1 MILISCYHHVSSG
14 NHDLEV
20 NRELIKVSHFKLP
33 GEIQWGGVD
42 YVLECSGCFTSA
54 TLAED
59 HLKGGAQRVVLSAPA
74 KDATTPVYVMGV
86 NEHQYTPDQR
96 IVSCGSCT
104 TNCLAPIVSI
114 LHQAYGI
121 EEAFMTTIHAMTAS
135 QPAVDGV
142 PHGDKDMR
150 AGRCASLNIIPTT
163 TGATETIAHVM
174 PALRGRIT
182 GMAFR
187 VPVATVSCIDLTAR
201 LSRPISSIEDLHALM
216 KGASES
222 NLKEYVGYTDEPL
235 VSSDLRGDSRS
246 CVYDAKASMML
257 NPQFVKI
264 VAWYDNEW
272 AYSLRMLDLIGHM
285 HLAPT
290 K

>member
-1 MILISCYHHVSSG
+1 MS
-14 NHDLEV
+14 E
-20 NRELIKVSHFKLP
+20 
-33 GEIQWGGVD
+33 
-42 YVLECSGCFTSA
+42 A
-54 TLAED
+54 LAQD
-59 HLKGGAQRVVLSAPA
+59 HLNGGASRVVLSAPA
-74 KDATTPVYVMGV
+74 KDSTTPIYVMGV

-135 QPAVDGV
+135 QSAVDGI
-142 PHGDKDMR
+142 PHGDKDLR

-163 TGATETIAHVM
+163 TGAANTIAKVM
-174 PALRGRIT
+174 PALQGKLT

-201 LSRPISSIEDLHALM
+201 LQRPVASMENLHALM
-216 KGASES
+216 KAASDT

-235 VSSDLRGDSRS
+235 VSSDLR
-246 CVYDAKASMML
+246 
-257 NPQFVKI
+257 
-264 VAWYDNEW
+264 
-272 AYSLRMLDLIGHM
+272 
-285 HLAPT
+285 
-290 K
+290 